1 MPGEPTNSSQTTER
15 ERIAALTLAASYTTG
30 ATRETLLKE
39 AASNQKDQIPSKTR
53 EIENLRRWC
62 QNPCNS
68 SLREI
73 SPTNILKNI
82 YHLNNLENPTAEL
95 LYTLLALWRNCP
107 MECRDNVISFL
118 EKAAKQ
124 AMKFKD
130 VEFIEFFRRV
140 LDFPRRGLL
149 NIRNP
154 DFLELVNHTVA
165 EAAGAKIY
173 LAPETFLA
181 LRSRNS

>member
-1 MPGEPTNSSQTTER
+1 
-15 ERIAALTLAASYTTG
+15 
-30 ATRETLLKE
+30 
-39 AASNQKDQIPSKTR
+39 
-53 EIENLRRWC
+53 
-62 QNPCNS
+62 
-68 SLREI
+68 
-73 SPTNILKNI
+73 
-82 YHLNNLENPTAEL
+82 
-95 LYTLLALWRNCP
+95 
-107 MECRDNVISFL
+107 
-118 EKAAKQ
+118 
-124 AMKFKD
+124 MKFKD
-130 VEFIEFFRRV
+130 AEFIEFFRRV

>member
-1 MPGEPTNSSQTTER
+1 MYR
-15 ERIAALTLAASYTTG
+15 
-30 ATRETLLKE
+30 
-39 AASNQKDQIPSKTR
+39 
-53 EIENLRRWC
+53 
-62 QNPCNS
+62 
-68 SLREI
+68 
-73 SPTNILKNI
+73 

-130 VEFIEFFRRV
+130 LEFIEFFRRV

-181 LRSRNS
+181 PRSRSSWIDPGKAAKVTATPSLGRTKRKTYKRWSSIDS